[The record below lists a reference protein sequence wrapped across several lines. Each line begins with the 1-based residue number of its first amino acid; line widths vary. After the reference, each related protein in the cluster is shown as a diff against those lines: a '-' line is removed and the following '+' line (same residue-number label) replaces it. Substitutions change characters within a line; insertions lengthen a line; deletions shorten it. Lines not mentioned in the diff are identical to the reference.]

1 VQKNIGYVNKGVILK
16 NERNESYSVAILQ
29 SARYSKHVSCGS
41 TALVTTLSFA
51 FMSFSASLFA
61 QDANSGAS
69 SRPTNLSS
77 SAVSQQE
84 PQSPAEVD
92 STPPPS
98 TKWND
103 PATVRA
109 RSFGPGG
116 SLSAA
121 LEDPLLGDVGGV
133 RSALA
138 DYGIAASIYIQG
150 TQWQNLLNSPTKTN
164 GSQAY
169 VGQKYTAESLDGVF
183 ATWDLSHIGLQGAQI
198 IEYAG
203 CSVSS
208 YLPAFGRG
216 CRAIDLSFYD
226 SFFHGRVELSAGILP
241 NDVEFVNTYVGG
253 NTTTGAFGPSA
264 ILPVQSGLSQQPSSA
279 PGLNVTYHFDSNW
292 YDKIGVQRSLSP
304 QGIVQEYSHFNRH
317 GLTFSEQNTKALVID
332 EAGFRQTASADTY
345 STYIRA
351 GGLYNWTQYTDFSTG
366 GTATNWNAYLL
377 ADQQLTRSEPDRA
390 YRGWYGGFTVMESPS
405 NVNVFRSYY
414 EARLYDIGPFKSR
427 PEDQFDIVGTHALFS
442 GDARQFY
449 IEQGVYPPQKDTSSV
464 TMSYAYKLIHSTYLT
479 TGLTFTNNP
488 SFLTEP
494 GQGHDLNFF
503 LSFIAYL

>member
-1 VQKNIGYVNKGVILK
+1 LK
-16 NERNESYSVAILQ
+16 NGRNECYSVAILQ
-29 SARYSKHVSCGS
+29 SARYGKHVSCGS
-41 TALVTTLSFA
+41 TALVTTLSLA

-69 SRPTNLSS
+69 SPPTNLLS
-77 SAVSQQE
+77 SAASQE
-84 PQSPAEVD
+84 PPSPAGVD
-92 STPPPS
+92 STPLPS

-103 PATVRA
+103 PAIVRA
-109 RSFGPGG
+109 KNFGPGG
-116 SLSAA
+116 SLSAP

-138 DYGIAASIYIQG
+138 DYGIAATIYVIG
-150 TQWQNLLNSPTKTN
+150 TQWQNLLDSPTKTN

-169 VGQKYTAESLDGVF
+169 IGQKYTAESLDGVEG
-183 ATWDLSHIGLQGAQI
+183 TWDLSHIGLQGAQI
-198 IEYAG
+198 VFDAG

-208 YLPAFGRG
+208 YLPAYGRG
-216 CRAIDLSFYD
+216 CRAEDLSFYD
-226 SFFHGRVELSAGILP
+226 SFFHGRLDLSAGILA

-264 ILPVQSGLSQQPSSA
+264 ILPVQSGLSQEPGVA
-279 PGLNVTYHFDSNW
+279 PGLNLTYHFDANW
-292 YDKIGVQRSLSP
+292 YEKIGVQRSLSP
-304 QGIVQEYSHFNRH
+304 QGVVQEYSDFNRH
-317 GLTFSEQNTKALVID
+317 GLTFSEPGVKALVID
-332 EAGFRQTASADTY
+332 EAGFRQNASADTY

-377 ADQQLTRSEPDRA
+377 ADQQLTRPSSALA

-414 EARLYDIGPFKSR
+414 EVRLYDIGPFESR
-427 PEDQFDIVGTHALFS
+427 PADQFDIVATHALFS

-464 TMSYAYKLIHSTYLT
+464 TMSYAYKLARSTYLT
-479 TGLTFTNNP
+479 PGLTFTNNP

-503 LSFIAYL
+503 IFFITFL